1 MLQNLLLTALR
12 SLKKNSFF
20 SILNILGL
28 GIGLAVFLLIAQYVN
43 VERSYENFVSDA
55 DNIYRVSLSHFAGN
69 VRHHLMSI
77 LKLHAKLCV
86 RERFDD
92 IAFDLYCFFLRH
104 SQFLLSG

>member
-69 VRHHLMSI
+69 EEIFSSAENYPGVALA
-77 LKLHAKLCV
+77 LKN
-86 RERFDD
+86 
-92 IAFDLYCFFLRH
+92 DLPEVVDCARLYNMGYKNNVIR
-104 SQFLLSG
+104 